1 MSTPTPTPTP
11 PSRPKREFDQ
21 ILSGDVK
28 IKKIH
33 NSNKEYQI
41 KFSKKNISKVL
52 LYQVWSSTSAALNG
66 NREVKE
72 VKATKWVN
80 AAFPKV
86 ENGSVP
92 PDCNAIALYAPVTC
106 QNGKKYS
113 NSSLAGCAGQTN
125 CTPYVPFTPTCVMEL
140 RDDEGKSKK
149 HVFVI
154 NNAEVKDD
162 RVVFHVSSKDIDPN
176 STNKVVKKLKKIPTG
191 EFHNARFDIDP
202 IDPSTVKK
210 PNSANPCNQCYDKF
224 KNSAFC
230 NQSTIKEQC
239 NCLRNND
246 SEYPKNCYS
255 CLDSYCD

>member
-1 MSTPTPTPTP
+1 MT
-11 PSRPKREFDQ
+11 
-21 ILSGDVK
+21 
-28 IKKIH
+28 IKTI
-33 NSNKEYQI
+33 
-41 KFSKKNISKVL
+41 ISEKTKGL
-52 LYQVWSSTSAALNG
+52 L
-66 NREVKE
+66 
-72 VKATKWVN
+72 
-80 AAFPKV
+80 
-86 ENGSVP
+86 
-92 PDCNAIALYAPVTC
+92 
-106 QNGKKYS
+106 
-113 NSSLAGCAGQTN
+113 
-125 CTPYVPFTPTCVMEL
+125 PFL
-140 RDDEGKSKK
+140 QL
-149 HVFVI
+149 HLIF
-154 NNAEVKDD
+154 
-162 RVVFHVSSKDIDPN
+162 SSKDIDPN